1 MFTTYIRIAAVIYFF
16 TSPNKWSPVWRLLVG
31 VGKHQP
37 VFSPRYLWAVIQ
49 TFHTYNIQLFSD
61 I

>member
-16 TSPNKWSPVWRLLVG
+16 TSPNKWSPVWSLLVG

-37 VFSPRYLWAVIQ
+37 VFLPRCLWAVIIRIHI
-49 TFHTYNIQLFSD
+49 TNIQHFSD